1 MKHFMKR
8 ALFPEIKYCLEVF
21 LCSVRTKKF
30 AFPLLLNIPFVLFN
44 FVEKIGGAF
53 GAGEEDNEVSK
64 SRFPGLPEWLDLNII
79 VPTIATV
86 IVICVGII
94 IVCAVCV
101 ITKRRPQMTPG
112 FETNHDF
119 ISSPER

>member
-1 MKHFMKR
+1 MILSH
-8 ALFPEIKYCLEVF
+8 
-21 LCSVRTKKF
+21 
-30 AFPLLLNIPFVLFN
+30 FN
-44 FVEKIGGAF
+44 FTEKIGGAF
-53 GAGEEDNEVSK
+53 GAGEEEGDFDGGNGNK
-64 SRFPGLPEWLDLNII
+64 RFPGLPEWLDLNII

-112 FETNHDF
+112 
-119 ISSPER
+119 

>member
-1 MKHFMKR
+1 MF
-8 ALFPEIKYCLEVF
+8 FI
-21 LCSVRTKKF
+21 
-30 AFPLLLNIPFVLFN
+30 
-44 FVEKIGGAF
+44 EKIGGAF
-53 GAGEEDNEVSK
+53 GAGEEDGDLGGNGGNT
-64 SRFPGLPEWLDLNII
+64 RFPGLPEWLDLNII

-112 FETNHDF
+112 
-119 ISSPER
+119 

>member
-1 MKHFMKR
+1 M
-8 ALFPEIKYCLEVF
+8 IF
-21 LCSVRTKKF
+21 LT
-30 AFPLLLNIPFVLFN
+30 L
-44 FVEKIGGAF
+44 EKIGGAF
-53 GAGEEDNEVSK
+53 GAGEEDDEVSK
-64 SRFPGLPEWLDLNII
+64 SAFPGMPEWLDLNII

-112 FETNHDF
+112 PKQSRFQNF
-119 ISSPER
+119 YS